1 MPLLKDG
8 KIVDD
13 VWAFVE
19 DGHELS
25 PGGCIV
31 VSLGRLL
38 SEHDQLLARNRSIG
52 VRLAVSDDP
61 ALLAPFLDQL
71 HLIELQFPKYTDGRA
86 FSQSQLLRRRYGY
99 KGEIRATGQVL
110 RDQLRLMIRSGFDAM
125 VIDEGDAEAVFDIS
139 AHEFSEFYQAASDTT
154 DTILVK
160 RQKKREEKAAK

>member
-1 MPLLKDG
+1 MG
-8 KIVDD
+8 VRRGWSRA
-13 VWAFVE
+13 VAR
-19 DGHELS
+19 
-25 PGGCIV
+25 
-31 VSLGRLL
+31 RL
-38 SEHDQLLARNRSIG
+38 HRRLARPLPVGARPAARAATAPS
-52 VRLAVSDDP
+52 ACASPYSDDP

-125 VIDEGDAEAVFDIS
+125 VIDEADAEGVFDFS

-154 DTILVK
+154 DTIFQK
-160 RQKKREEKAAK
+160 RHKKRERKPPNER

>member
-1 MPLLKDG
+1 MPLLKNG

-13 VWAFVE
+13 VWAFIE

-25 PGGCIV
+25 PGGCII
-31 VSLGRLL
+31 VSLGRFL

-52 VRLAVSDDP
+52 VRLAVSDNP
-61 ALLAPFLDQL
+61 ELLAPFLDQL

-86 FSQSQLLRRRYGY
+86 FSQSQLLRRRFGY

-125 VIDEGDAEAVFDIS
+125 VIDEADAEAV
-139 AHEFSEFYQAASDTT
+139 A
-154 DTILVK
+154 
-160 RQKKREEKAAK
+160 